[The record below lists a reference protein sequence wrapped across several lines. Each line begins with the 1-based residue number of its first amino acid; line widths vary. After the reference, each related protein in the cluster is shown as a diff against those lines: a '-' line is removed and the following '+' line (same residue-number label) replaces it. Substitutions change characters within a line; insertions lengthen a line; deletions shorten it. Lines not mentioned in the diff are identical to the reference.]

1 MSDILGSIDKTVF
14 VLGAGFSR
22 AFVET
27 APLMEGFLRPHTDL
41 LKPNHPGKP
50 GYKPRDPDPF
60 RPVREFIERCGMV
73 PESLNIETLLTLAS
87 LQRHWM
93 SIDDSLS
100 GSLTAERTKRL
111 ISTVIQCSFPTVSV
125 GDGRWK
131 ITVKEEDA
139 LRRFARHL
147 LFNTTAHVITFNYD
161 PLLENFLELE
171 KEKYAPIDLHRFD
184 VRYSYGFRGVHYLSR
199 NWVDDAAVRPPDAPL
214 FFLKLHG
221 STQWVP
227 RRLHGQ
233 PAFPDDILITSCH
246 QDSERGFGYHD
257 VFFEPNATFII
268 PPVLDKSSMLSHP
281 VVSAIWARA
290 AELLATAD
298 QIVFLGYSFPSTDY
312 YAEFLFRYHAE
323 KSAQITVVNWVD
335 PRWPRDKQAS
345 LKEMILNRFKS
356 ILPQIQD
363 DHFSFGGAA
372 EYCGR
377 MVDPAPASPPSI

>member
-1 MSDILGSIDKTVF
+1 MPDILGPNDKTIF

-27 APLMEGFLRPHTDL
+27 APLMEGFLGRHTDL

-50 GYKPRDPDPF
+50 GYKPREPDLF
-60 RPVREFIERCGMV
+60 QPVREFIERCGMI

-100 GSLTAERTKRL
+100 GSLIAERTKRL
-111 ISTVIQCSFPTVSV
+111 ISTVIQCSFSTT
-125 GDGRWK
+125 GIGGGTWK
-131 ITVKEEDA
+131 IAVKEEDA

-171 KEKYAPIDLHRFD
+171 KEKCTPVDAHRFD
-184 VRYSYGFRGVHYLSR
+184 IRYSYGFRGVHYLSR
-199 NWVDDAAVRPPDAPL
+199 NWVEDAAVRPPDSPL

-233 PAFPDDILITSCH
+233 PAFLDDILITSCH
-246 QDSERGFGYHD
+246 KNMERGFGYHD
-257 VFFEPNATFII
+257 VFFEPNTTFII

-323 KSAQITVVNWVD
+323 KSAQITVVDWVD
-335 PRWPRDKQAS
+335 PLSSLDEQAS
-345 LKEMILNRFKS
+345 HTEAITKRFKS
-356 ILPQIQD
+356 ILPQVED
-363 DHFSFGGAA
+363 ADFSFGGA
-372 EYCGR
+372 
-377 MVDPAPASPPSI
+377 VDFCRTVADAPPASPPTA